1 MAITIT
7 VAETVDDA
15 AFSRID
21 SLAHRLKEVDC
32 NFAGVPLEV
41 RRGPITAVS
50 LQISDSDD
58 QMRERLLMLLLADV
72 LKGEPDSMMGSLI

>member
-1 MAITIT
+1 MSITIT

-15 AFSRID
+15 AFKRID
-21 SLAHRLKEVDC
+21 SLAHRLKEVDI
-32 NFAGVPLEV
+32 NFEGVPLEV
-41 RRGPITAVS
+41 RRGPLTAVS
-50 LQISDSDD
+50 LAVFDSDD

>member
-1 MAITIT
+1 MSITIT

-15 AFSRID
+15 AFARID
-21 SLAHRLKEVDC
+21 PLAHRLKEVDV

-50 LQISDSDD
+50 LEVSDSDD

-72 LKGEPDSMMGSLI
+72 LKGEPDSMMGPLI